1 MYTECQTKY
10 IFLESYVNFPMES
23 ITYKD
28 IAESDGNQSYTERRK
43 QSPEEPLMPKATTP
57 ADRKDKLT
65 RTERKDLTRSSLMQ
79 AALAL
84 MGEGRSF
91 TSLGI
96 REIAREA
103 GMVPNGFYRH
113 FRSTDDLG
121 LALVEEVGIT
131 LRRLLREV
139 RQNGVEQSEMTRR
152 SVQVYH
158 QYVVQNRLLFLF
170 ISSERSGGSR
180 ILRLAIR
187 NEVTHFT
194 NEMAQDF
201 RRLGIYKEMSTANLQ
216 MVCGL
221 IVTTMLAAAPEILDL
236 PPGQPLLEAEMT
248 ENFVRQM
255 QVVLLGA
262 SHWKERPPSP
272 H

>member
-1 MYTECQTKY
+1 MT
-10 IFLESYVNFPMES
+10 
-23 ITYKD
+23 
-28 IAESDGNQSYTERRK
+28 
-43 QSPEEPLMPKATTP
+43 KATTT
-57 ADRKDKLT
+57 AERKDKLT
-65 RTERKDLTRSSLMQ
+65 RTERKDITRNSLLQ

-84 MGEGRSF
+84 IGEGRSF

-103 GMVPNGFYRH
+103 AMVPNAFYRH

-139 RQNGVEQSEMTRR
+139 RQNGVEQADITRR

-201 RRLGIYKEMSTANLQ
+201 RRLGVYKDMSTASLQ

-236 PPGQPLLEAEMT
+236 PPEQPLLEAEMT
-248 ENFVRQM
+248 QNFVKQM
-255 QVVLLGA
+255 QIVLLGA
-262 SHWKERPPSP
+262 SHWKEQPSRPE
-272 H
+272 

>member
-103 GMVPNGFYRH
+103 GMVPNGF
-113 FRSTDDLG
+113 
-121 LALVEEVGIT
+121 
-131 LRRLLREV
+131 
-139 RQNGVEQSEMTRR
+139 
-152 SVQVYH
+152 
-158 QYVVQNRLLFLF
+158 

-272 H
+272 Q

>member
-1 MYTECQTKY
+1 MSKP
-10 IFLESYVNFPMES
+10 S
-23 ITYKD
+23 
-28 IAESDGNQSYTERRK
+28 
-43 QSPEEPLMPKATTP
+43 TP
-57 ADRKDKLT
+57 AARAPVRAPARAPKEELS
-65 RTERKDLTRSSLMQ
+65 RSERKDLTRNSLTQ
-79 AALAL
+79 AALQL

-103 GMVPNGFYRH
+103 GMVPNAFYRH
-113 FRSTDDLG
+113 FRNTDDLG

-131 LRRLLREV
+131 LRRLLREA
-139 RQNGVEQSEMTRR
+139 RQSGVAQDDIVRR
-152 SVQVYH
+152 SVGVYH
-158 QYVVQNRLLFLF
+158 QYVLQNRLLFLF

-187 NEVTHFT
+187 NDVIHFT

-201 RRLGIYKEMSTANLQ
+201 RNLGLYQDLSTRSLQ

-236 PPGQPLLEAEMT
+236 PPNQPLLEAEMT
-248 ENFVRQM
+248 ENFVQQM

-262 SHWKERPPSP
+262 TLWKDKARA
-272 H
+272 

>member
-1 MYTECQTKY
+1 MYTECQTKN

-139 RQNGVEQSEMTRR
+139 RQNGVEQSEVTRR
-152 SVQVYH
+152 SEPLAVSVYFKRAFGRQPHPALGHPQRGNPLH
-158 QYVVQNRLLFLF
+158 Q
-170 ISSERSGGSR
+170 
-180 ILRLAIR
+180 R
-187 NEVTHFT
+187 NGARFS
-194 NEMAQDF
+194 A
-201 RRLGIYKEMSTANLQ
+201 LGHLQRNVHRQPANG
-216 MVCGL
+216 VRPHRHHHACGR
-221 IVTTMLAAAPEILDL
+221 A
-236 PPGQPLLEAEMT
+236 
-248 ENFVRQM
+248 
-255 QVVLLGA
+255 
-262 SHWKERPPSP
+262 
-272 H
+272 

>member
-1 MYTECQTKY
+1 MTK
-10 IFLESYVNFPMES
+10 P
-23 ITYKD
+23 
-28 IAESDGNQSYTERRK
+28 
-43 QSPEEPLMPKATTP
+43 PTP
-57 ADRKDKLT
+57 ADRKDKLS
-65 RTERKDLTRSSLMQ
+65 RTERKDLTRNSLLQ

-103 GMVPNGFYRH
+103 AMVPNAFYRH
-113 FRSTDDLG
+113 FRNTDELG
-121 LALVEEVGIT
+121 LELVEETGVT
-131 LRRLLREV
+131 LRRLLREA
-139 RQNGVEQSEMTRR
+139 RQSAVAEVDMVRR
-152 SVQVYH
+152 SVTVYH
-158 QYVVQNRLLFLF
+158 QYVIENRLLFLF
-170 ISSERSGGSR
+170 VSSERSGGSR
-180 ILRLAIR
+180 ILRMAIR

-201 RRLGIYKEMSTANLQ
+201 RRLGVYKELSTASLQ

-236 PPGQPLLEAEMT
+236 PAQQPLLEGEMM
-248 ENFVRQM
+248 ENFVRQL

-262 SHWKERPPSP
+262 ACWKDKSSHPLG
-272 H
+272 

>member
-1 MYTECQTKY
+1 MIK
-10 IFLESYVNFPMES
+10 LP
-23 ITYKD
+23 
-28 IAESDGNQSYTERRK
+28 IAA
-43 QSPEEPLMPKATTP
+43 EP
-57 ADRKDKLT
+57 KDKLT
-65 RTERKDLTRSSLMQ
+65 RTERKDLTRNSLLQ
-79 AALAL
+79 AALTL

-103 GMVPNGFYRH
+103 TMVPNAFYRH
-113 FRSTDDLG
+113 FRNTDELG
-121 LALVEEVGIT
+121 LELVEEMGIA
-131 LRRLLREV
+131 LRRLLREA
-139 RQNGVEQSEMTRR
+139 RQTGAADTDIVRR

-158 QYVVQNRLLFLF
+158 QYVIDNRLLFLF
-170 ISSERSGGSR
+170 VSSERSGGSR

-201 RRLGIYKEMSTANLQ
+201 RRLGVYKDMSTASLQ

-236 PPGQPLLEAEMT
+236 PPGQAMLEAEMM
-248 ENFVRQM
+248 ENFVQQL

-262 SHWKERPPSP
+262 ACWKDKAPRPLG
-272 H
+272 

>member
-1 MYTECQTKY
+1 M
-10 IFLESYVNFPMES
+10 S
-23 ITYKD
+23 
-28 IAESDGNQSYTERRK
+28 
-43 QSPEEPLMPKATTP
+43 KAITP

-158 QYVVQNRLLFLF
+158 QYVVRNRLLFLF
-170 ISSERSGGSR
+170 ISTTKWRKIFGAWASTKKCPPPTCKWCAASSSPPC
-180 ILRLAIR
+180 LRP
-187 NEVTHFT
+187 
-194 NEMAQDF
+194 
-201 RRLGIYKEMSTANLQ
+201 RRKYWICHPDNRY
-216 MVCGL
+216 
-221 IVTTMLAAAPEILDL
+221 
-236 PPGQPLLEAEMT
+236 
-248 ENFVRQM
+248 
-255 QVVLLGA
+255 
-262 SHWKERPPSP
+262 WKPK
-272 H
+272 

>member
-1 MYTECQTKY
+1 MKKTRP
-10 IFLESYVNFPMES
+10 LEE
-23 ITYKD
+23 
-28 IAESDGNQSYTERRK
+28 
-43 QSPEEPLMPKATTP
+43 QSPKEELSRSA
-57 ADRKDKLT
+57 
-65 RTERKDLTRSSLMQ
+65 RKDLTRAGLTQ
-79 AALAL
+79 AALQL

-103 GMVPNGFYRH
+103 GMVPNAFYRH
-113 FRSTDDLG
+113 FRNTDELG

-131 LRRLLREV
+131 LRRLLREA
-139 RQNGVEQSEMTRR
+139 RQGGVEPGDIVRR

-158 QYVVQNRLLFLF
+158 QYVLQNRLLFLF

-187 NEVTHFT
+187 NDVTHFT

-201 RRLGIYKEMSTANLQ
+201 RHLGLYKDLSTRSLQ
-216 MVCGL
+216 MICGL
-221 IVTTMLAAAPEILDL
+221 IVTTMLAVAPEILDL
-236 PPGQPLLEAEMT
+236 PPNQPLLEAEMT
-248 ENFVRQM
+248 ENFVQQM

-262 SHWKERPPSP
+262 TLWKEKARV
-272 H
+272 